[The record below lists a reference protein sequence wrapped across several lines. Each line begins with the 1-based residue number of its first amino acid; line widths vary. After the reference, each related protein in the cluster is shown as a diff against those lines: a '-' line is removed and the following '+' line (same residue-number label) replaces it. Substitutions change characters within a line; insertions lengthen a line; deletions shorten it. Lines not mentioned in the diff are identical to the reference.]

1 MKNKAHL
8 QLSFAAEQ
16 PLQRIAMDI
25 ITCTPRGNQY
35 IPVLGDYFTKWKEAF
50 LLANIEASS
59 IARVVVNEFIC
70 QFYNFESDGLVERFN
85 RTLIDMLSMA
95 VSDNERDWDLQ
106 IPTLLLAYR
115 TSMQA

>member
-1 MKNKAHL
+1 MDKWCADCFVCNSRKSPVKNKAHL

-50 LLANIEASS
+50 LLANIEKA
-59 IARVVVNEFIC
+59 
-70 QFYNFESDGLVERFN
+70 QLPGWL
-85 RTLIDMLSMA
+85 
-95 VSDNERDWDLQ
+95 
-106 IPTLLLAYR
+106 
-115 TSMQA
+115 

>member
-1 MKNKAHL
+1 MEGSIS
-8 QLSFAAEQ
+8 LSKH
-16 PLQRIAMDI
+16 R
-25 ITCTPRGNQY
+25 
-35 IPVLGDYFTKWKEAF
+35 K
-50 LLANIEASS
+50 SS

-70 QFYNFESDGLVERFN
+70 QCYHFESDGLVERFN

-106 IPTLLLAYR
+106 ISTLLLAYR